1 MVVGLAVAIIGLLG
15 WLSSSSRTGVAWR
28 ATVSDPEIA
37 ASFGIDIEKVR
48 YLNFF
53 IGSAGAGVAG
63 GLYAYHIRFIG
74 PDSFG
79 FVESITVLVMVI
91 VGGIGSIWGVALV
104 AGVLSVLPLFLQFVD
119 DYKLLLYGALVFATM
134 RFAPGGVAEIAR
146 RLRARAGRGPGDDPA
161 PHRERLHAIRRS
173 RCCRRCLARVGRG

>member
-1 MVVGLAVAIIGLLG
+1 MAY
-15 WLSSSSRTGVAWR
+15 
-28 ATVSDPEIA
+28 EIA
-37 ASFGIDIEKVR
+37 VLTTMSWAFV
-48 YLNFF
+48 
-53 IGSAGAGVAG
+53 IGTAGAGVAG
-63 GLYAYHIRFIG
+63 GLYAHHIRFIG

-119 DYKLLLYGALVFATM
+119 DYKLLLYGVLVFATM

-146 RLRARAGRGPGDDPA
+146 KLTARAVR
-161 PHRERLHAIRRS
+161 
-173 RCCRRCLARVGRG
+173 